1 MVRTYS
7 IPCGK
12 RLIPIRVPDHVP
24 VQWVESRRLE
34 SIPDVKRAIEDALHR
49 PIASKRLRD
58 LVKPGQTVA
67 LVVTDITRK
76 LPEEIIVPILL
87 KELEAGGIPKKDI
100 TAVVA
105 TGTHRSDTPQELR
118 EKFGDVVNEIP
129 FVNHDPWKSEELVRL
144 GTTPGGIP
152 LVFNRRVVEA
162 DIRISTGV
170 IETHLFAG
178 YSGGV
183 KSIAVGV
190 AGEETIGATHNY
202 EVMKKTRLG
211 MIEGNQFRQ
220 FLTEATRAIGLHFI
234 VNVVQK
240 GNKEVVN
247 VVAGDPVEAFR
258 EGVKT
263 ARELYEVGIE
273 GPGDIVVS
281 GVSYPKSRDLYQSTR
296 AANVVVFGPKP
307 VVVEGGVILIPAA
320 CEDGCGHP
328 GYCDIMKRSKD
339 VDDVIAISRE
349 EGFAPGEQKALIL
362 AWILKHARIVMTDCG
377 LPEETL
383 RELYLESM
391 PSLQEALDAELR
403 KNPKAT
409 VVMIPDGLL
418 TLPTIRSS
426 GSGG

>member
-1 MVRTYS
+1 MKDYP

-12 RLIPIRVPDHVP
+12 KTISLKIPDSTS
-24 VQWVESRRLE
+24 VQWVQSREMAPISDVGRAVEESL
-34 SIPDVKRAIEDALHR
+34 KR
-49 PIASKRLRD
+49 PIGSPPLRD

-76 LPEEIIVPILL
+76 LPEEIILPLL
-87 KELEAGGIPKKDI
+87 LRELQAGGIRKRDI

-105 TGTHRSDTPQELR
+105 TGTHRPNTDVELR
-118 EKFGDVVNEIP
+118 EKFGEVVNEIT
-129 FVNHDPWKSEELVRL
+129 FINHDPWDPKGLVHL
-144 GTTPGGIP
+144 GTSPGGIP
-152 LVFNRRVVEA
+152 LVFNRKVVQA

-202 EVMKKTRLG
+202 QMMRQTRLG
-211 MIEGNQFRQ
+211 VIEGNDFRR
-220 FLTEATRAIGLHFI
+220 FLTEATRALGLHFI
-234 VNVVQK
+234 VNAVQT
-240 GNKEVVN
+240 GNKEVVR
-247 VVAGDPVEAFR
+247 VVAGDPEEAFR
-258 EGVKT
+258 EGVEV
-263 ARELYEVGIE
+263 ARNLYEVEIDQ
-273 GPGDIVVS
+273 PGEIVVS
-281 GVSYPKSRDLYQSTR
+281 GVNYPKSRDLYQATR

-307 VVVEGGVILIPAA
+307 VVVKGGAILIPAP

-328 GYCDIMKRSKD
+328 GYCNIMKRAEN

-362 AWILKHARIVMTDCG
+362 AWILKQARIVMTDSF

-383 RELYLESM
+383 KELYLESV
-391 PSLQEALDAELR
+391 PTLQEALNRELKR
-403 KNPKAT
+403 NPKARL
-409 VVMIPDGLL
+409 VLIPDGLL
-418 TLPTIRSS
+418 TLPIVKSH
-426 GSGG
+426 GA